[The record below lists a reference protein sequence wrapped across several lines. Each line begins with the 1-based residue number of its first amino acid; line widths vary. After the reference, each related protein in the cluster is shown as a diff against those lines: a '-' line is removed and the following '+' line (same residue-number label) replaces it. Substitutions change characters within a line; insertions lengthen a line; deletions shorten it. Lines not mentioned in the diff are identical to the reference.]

1 MKKQATIRNLFV
13 LFFFIASFGL
23 FAQEQ
28 NNQTYHIINNGTVQN
43 VQPYIDALN
52 ASNLQYHRLKDTRT
66 TILFETGVKVELY
79 SATELVAAGRSI
91 NLADYPVSFPTT
103 RVEPTFVLGANNFI
117 IEMHSVEGK
126 HH

>member
-23 FAQEQ
+23 SAQEQ

-43 VQPYIDALN
+43 VQSYIDALN
-52 ASNLQYHRLKDTRT
+52 ASNLKYHRLIT
-66 TILFETGVKVELY
+66 TILFETGLKVELY

-91 NLADYPVSFPTT
+91 NLADYPVSFPAT

>member
-23 FAQEQ
+23 SAQEQ
-28 NNQTYHIINNGTVQN
+28 NNLTYRIIENGTVQN

-52 ASNLQYHRLKDTRT
+52 ASNLKYHRLKDTRT

-79 SATELVAAGRSI
+79 SANELLTAGRAI
-91 NLADYPVSFPTT
+91 NPSDFPITFPAT
-103 RVEPTFVLGANNFI
+103 RVEPSFVLGANNYI
-117 IEMHSVEGK
+117 IEKHTVEGK

>member
-1 MKKQATIRNLFV
+1 MKTQATIRNLFV
-13 LFFFIASFGL
+13 LFFLIASFGL
-23 FAQEQ
+23 SAQEQ

-52 ASNLQYHRLKDTRT
+52 ASNLKYHRLKDTRT
-66 TILFETGVKVELY
+66 TILFETGLKVELY

-91 NLADYPVSFPTT
+91 NLADYPVSFPAT